1 MPKAGGQ
8 NKLLRSNTDKNER
21 FVLQNCIAY
30 LNALISPETILHKE
44 IFGVISWILG
54 DKFRRVEKQLCS
66 MLSKKELEQRQYD
79 IDNANNTDNS
89 IDLIHKILYTSPK
102 SRVIKFITLV
112 RKEIAIRNKSLAY

>member
-89 IDLIHKILYTSPK
+89 ID
-102 SRVIKFITLV
+102 
-112 RKEIAIRNKSLAY
+112 

>member
-66 MLSKKELEQRQYD
+66 MLSKR
-79 IDNANNTDNS
+79 S
-89 IDLIHKILYTSPK
+89 
-102 SRVIKFITLV
+102 
-112 RKEIAIRNKSLAY
+112 